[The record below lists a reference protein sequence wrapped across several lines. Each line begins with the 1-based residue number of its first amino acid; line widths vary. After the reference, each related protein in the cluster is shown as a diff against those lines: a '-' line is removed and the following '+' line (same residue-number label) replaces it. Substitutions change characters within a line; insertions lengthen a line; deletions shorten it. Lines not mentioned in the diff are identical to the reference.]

1 MRGVINLR
9 GIRNYFVAGLLGLIA
24 RIVFSFTMMLLRKYD
39 DLESMI
45 SVYYRLKDYYSL
57 PLNICHRRLSSL
69 GEGGLSHKTNLVYEC
84 LGIFI
89 RGLLTIAMPVIAVK
103 YLFYSQL

>member
-57 PLNICHRRLSSL
+57 PLISVIGGSPLSAKVVYLIRR
-69 GEGGLSHKTNLVYEC
+69 T
-84 LGIFI
+84 
-89 RGLLTIAMPVIAVK
+89 
-103 YLFYSQL
+103 